1 VIPTR
6 GTQDADAAQRAGEG
20 IKNYNA
26 QQPTGAYAYVANV
39 PTALAGAVNDDNTTL
54 PADGST
60 HYAALATRGGGLP
73 ARARN
78 ADGGWRAGRE
88 GGGQDECRLAS
99 KCWGGRAER
108 SE

>member
-1 VIPTR
+1 VIPTS
-6 GTQDADAAQRAGEG
+6 GAHDADAAQRANEG

-26 QQPTGAYAYVANV
+26 QQPTGAYAYVANA

-60 HYAALATRGGGLP
+60 HYAASAKRRGGLS

-78 ADGGWRAGRE
+78 VDRG
-88 GGGQDECRLAS
+88 
-99 KCWGGRAER
+99 
-108 SE
+108 